1 MPAMMPQL
9 CGLFCDTQME
19 ASAAAA
25 AAAVVDLS
33 GQLLKVKDQS
43 QQSAWQA
50 QLQHVLQQQRS
61 KLQAWAELQVG

>member
-1 MPAMMPQL
+1 M
-9 CGLFCDTQME
+9 
-19 ASAAAA
+19 AAA
-25 AAAVVDLS
+25 AAAVIDLS
-33 GQLLKVKDQS
+33 GQLLKAQDLS